1 MACKRNAE
9 FVYRHAL
16 ATSALM
22 ITLARQIGLPV
33 EMIHEAGVAGLL
45 MDAGVN
51 LLPVDFEAH
60 GGLPGSIPPH
70 IWRDHVRFGH
80 DFVLGGAFG
89 EAISR
94 AVLEHHERMD
104 GTGYPSGM
112 RGDELSLLGR
122 MAAIC
127 DSFDN
132 LLNGFE
138 ADHAMGPAEA
148 LAHMAGDEGARS
160 GTAGRVYR
168 RHGALSGGIGGGTAI
183 GPAGDGD
190 RPAPAGCGAA
200 PVAGVLF
207 GAAAPG
213 DHAGGSGSGRA
224 RLRRCDF
231 GPG

>member
-1 MACKRNAE
+1 
-9 FVYRHAL
+9 
-16 ATSALM
+16 
-22 ITLARQIGLPV
+22 
-33 EMIHEAGVAGLL
+33 
-45 MDAGVN
+45 
-51 LLPVDFEAH
+51 VDFEAH

-148 LAHMAGDEGARS
+148 LAHMAGDEGAFDPELLGAFTAAMGLYPVGSVVELRS
-160 GTAGRVYR
+160 GRLAMVTDQHPQDAVRPRLRVFY
-168 RHGALSGGIGGGTAI
+168 S
-183 GPAGDGD
+183 
-190 RPAPAGCGAA
+190 
-200 PVAGVLF
+200 
-207 GAAAPG
+207 
-213 DHAGGSGSGRA
+213 A
-224 RLRRCDF
+224 RLRRAIMQEDLDLGAPDCDDAIS
-231 GPG
+231 GLADPAVLGGLDLAALRPRLLAASLA

>member
-1 MACKRNAE
+1 MVSKVFFTMRLGGGGTRTGDPADRGHFASLRNPHAFNGLMACRRNAE

-148 LAHMAGDEGARS
+148 LAAYGGRRGRFRS

-168 RHGALSGGIGGGTAI
+168 RHGALSGGVGGGT
-183 GPAGDGD
+183 GD
-190 RPAPAGCGAA
+190 RAGW
-200 PVAGVLF
+200 
-207 GAAAPG
+207 
-213 DHAGGSGSGRA
+213 RW
-224 RLRRCDF
+224 
-231 GPG
+231 